1 MLREVFF
8 VHLALTLI
16 MTGVI
21 WMVQLVHYPAFAF
34 IAHSRSVDFCHFHTR
49 TISFLVVPLMILEL
63 LSGGLLLY
71 LSPTPLLVFSS
82 ASLLLI
88 WASTFFLSVPLHTK
102 LLTEFEPSVIQKLIT
117 TNWPRT
123 ILWSLRS
130 LTLLAFGVLL

>member
-1 MLREVFF
+1 
-8 VHLALTLI
+8 
-16 MTGVI
+16 
-21 WMVQLVHYPAFAF
+21 
-34 IAHSRSVDFCHFHTR
+34 
-49 TISFLVVPLMILEL
+49 MILEL